1 MSNTP
6 KNGGRREGA
15 GRPPNKV
22 AKVALTVKIDPEAK
36 ARLDFICKI
45 NGLSQAMQIQAL
57 IDSRDRAGYVIG
69 HADSYEGFNTHK
81 I

>member
-22 AKVALTVKIDPEAK
+22 AKVALTVKIDPECRGKLKFVA
-36 ARLDFICKI
+36 AF
-45 NGLSQAMQIQAL
+45 NGLSQAKQIEKL
-57 IDSRDRAGYVIG
+57 I
-69 HADSYEGFNTHK
+69 NNC
-81 I
+81 